1 MPFWPLEQV
10 VESAADDP
18 GHRLV
23 PLKGHPC
30 HSRLL
35 REVRALNDSLLTLAI
50 EARPNVVPYVV
61 HVALIKSLAQTY
73 ALPLQIGILKSLLR
87 TS

>member
-10 VESAADDP
+10 VESADDDP

-30 HSRLL
+30 HPRLL
-35 REVRALNDSLLTLAI
+35 REVRALNDSLMTLAI
-50 EARPNVVPYVV
+50 QTRPNVVLYVV
-61 HVALIKSLAQTY
+61 HAALIV
-73 ALPLQIGILKSLLR
+73 
-87 TS
+87 